1 MFNAIRFLTAMISLL
16 TAGTHPT
23 RHEAE
28 PVAVITGMAAAEDQ
42 ATQRSLALFGQAG
55 LPLPPVEI
63 RRHRDTAGCNG
74 HEGLHR
80 RFGDRSVIDICTT
93 ESGDYEQ
100 RTIIHELGHAWSFH
114 YMTNAQRTAFQQLR
128 GWSAWLNND
137 QVWEDNGAEQAA
149 EIIVWALSEDPTP
162 VVKID
167 QNSCAELHDGYVA
180 LTGLEPL
187 HGLTNLCNSVT
198 TASRS

>member
-28 PVAVITGMAAAEDQ
+28 PVTVITGMAAAEEQ

-80 RFGDRSVIDICTT
+80 RFGERSVIDICTT

-114 YMTNAQRTAFQQLR
+114 YMTDAQRTAFQQLR

-137 QVWEDNGAEQAA
+137 QAWKTTAPSRPPRSSSGRSGRPNPGRQDRPEQLRRTPRRVRRTDRARAA
-149 EIIVWALSEDPTP
+149 AR
-162 VVKID
+162 
-167 QNSCAELHDGYVA
+167 
-180 LTGLEPL
+180 
-187 HGLTNLCNSVT
+187 LTNLCNSVT